1 MRELH
6 TRSPD
11 YKNKIKINRLFF
23 ISQSLILRF
32 LIHKQKENF
41 IIFFSLL
48 KFNKSIPIINYHVK
62 YCCTT
67 NILEQN

>member
-1 MRELH
+1 MRGLH

-23 ISQSLILRF
+23 ISQSLILRC

-41 IIFFSLL
+41 IIFF
-48 KFNKSIPIINYHVK
+48 KSIPIINYHMK
-62 YCCTT
+62 YCCTAQ
-67 NILEQN
+67 ILEQN